1 MQEEEMETGM
11 QPPMVAVTPEKPFAR
26 LRQVTVHK
34 DAEVE
39 EVNKLLA
46 DGWRLVGIGYR
57 PDATVYVL
65 GQMEDKRKQRT
76 GFGFMRVGEESK

>member
-1 MQEEEMETGM
+1 M
-11 QPPMVAVTPEKPFAR
+11 QPPMVAVAPDRQFAR

-34 DAEVE
+34 DEE
-39 EVNKLLA
+39 MDEVNKLLA

-57 PDATVYVL
+57 PDATVYVF
-65 GQMEDKRKQRT
+65 GQMEDKRKQRA